1 MKGGR
6 PRRKK
11 SKAAERDNHASFK
24 LHKESS
30 TFGFVRAKRATNSSP
45 KDNGAMKIC
54 IQLNHNWKGQVQRTW
69 KCFGEEEQMI
79 TRIF

>member
-11 SKAAERDNHASFK
+11 SKAAERDNRISFK

-30 TFGFVRAKRATNSSP
+30 TFGFVRPKRATNSSP
-45 KDNGAMKIC
+45 EDNGAMKIC
-54 IQLNHNWKGQVQRTW
+54 I
-69 KCFGEEEQMI
+69 
-79 TRIF
+79 